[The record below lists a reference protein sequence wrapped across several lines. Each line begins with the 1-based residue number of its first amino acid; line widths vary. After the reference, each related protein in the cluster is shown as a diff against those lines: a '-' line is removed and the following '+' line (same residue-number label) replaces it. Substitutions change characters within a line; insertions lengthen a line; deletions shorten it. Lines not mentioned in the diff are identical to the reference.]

1 MQRKEQIDTEIWG
14 PLINRPDI
22 FNVETINAEAEY
34 IRKNYR
40 LTLDEEDDYILFKA
54 IYDNYPEQEVIDLL
68 SAYDFLDNNPQLS
81 TVNEKV
87 VQKELDP
94 EIVRKIDDYYLS
106 KENKFLQ
113 SKREFIIHNNA

>member
-1 MQRKEQIDTEIWG
+1 M
-14 PLINRPDI
+14 
-22 FNVETINAEAEY
+22 
-34 IRKNYR
+34 
-40 LTLDEEDDYILFKA
+40 FKA

-106 KENKFLQ
+106 KKENKFLQ
-113 SKREFIIHNNA
+113 SKREFIIHNNVSSGTNRF

>member
-1 MQRKEQIDTEIWG
+1 MKKMIIYC
-14 PLINRPDI
+14 L
-22 FNVETINAEAEY
+22 
-34 IRKNYR
+34 
-40 LTLDEEDDYILFKA
+40 A

-106 KENKFLQ
+106 K
-113 SKREFIIHNNA
+113 REQILNQRESL